1 MFLIIASTVV
11 AFMMAIIMIF
21 VRLKAS
27 KKPATVKKII
37 LPPLFMSTGACMFF
51 FPEFQLNLQEV
62 VEAFVLG
69 VSLSFFLI
77 KTSKFEKKSGHI
89 YLIPS
94 KSFVFILFG
103 LLMVRML
110 IKWIIGST
118 ISIGETSGM
127 FFLLAFFMIVSW
139 RIAMLYKFKKLQNA

>member
-1 MFLIIASTVV
+1 
-11 AFMMAIIMIF
+11 
-21 VRLKAS
+21 
-27 KKPATVKKII
+27 
-37 LPPLFMSTGACMFF
+37 MFF